1 MWKVKFIVQYL
12 MILRLLEFIDQLAG
26 WRNWIAHLTTDQEV
40 PGSSPGSVDTF
51 VFYNVILSFFLHLVI
66 FLIATCVHCIQ
77 CELLAAYCVVYYDRS
92 NYS

>member
-51 VFYNVILSFFLHLVI
+51 VFNVILSFFFTLGYFSDSYMCTL
-66 FLIATCVHCIQ
+66 
-77 CELLAAYCVVYYDRS
+77 
-92 NYS
+92 YSM